1 MSTWRLGITG
11 GIGSGKSYVCRL
23 LQQEYG
29 IPVYDCDARAKA
41 LMHTDA
47 SLRAALVD
55 LTGEET
61 YTSAGE
67 LNRSH
72 LAQYLFASSE
82 HVAAVNALVHPA
94 VKADFL
100 SWAANAGSPWVAMES
115 AILFESGFRDVV
127 DAVLVVEAPY
137 SVRLER
143 AMSRDGATAEQ
154 VEARMRQQMT
164 DEQRRAQADFT
175 LFNDGKASVS
185 EQLRLLLT
193 RLHTA
198 GIKVF

>member
-47 SLRAALVD
+47 SLRAALVG
-55 LTGEET
+55 LAGEET
-61 YTSAGE
+61 YTPAGE
-67 LNRSH
+67 LNRSY

-82 HVAAVNALVHPA
+82 HVTAVNALVHPA

-100 SWAANAGSPWVAMES
+100 SWAANAGAPLVAMES
-115 AILFESGFRDVV
+115 AILFESGFSDAV
-127 DAVLVVEAPY
+127 DAVLAVEAPF
-137 SVRLER
+137 SLRLER
-143 AMSRDGATAEQ
+143 AMSRDGATAVQ

-175 LFNDGKASVS
+175 LLNDGKAPVP
-185 EQLRLLLT
+185 EQLHLLLT
-193 RLHTA
+193 RLQSA